1 MLFQIR
7 LVLKHLFTNP
17 LFASWIS
24 IKIRSIFHLLENL
37 LSWLFLP
44 EKHFKL
50 FSQFALSFHLCFKA
64 FSSMLIF
71 CFISNARGCLFMS
84 MHVYKTR
91 YGRNLKR
98 RGTDSC
104 PSPTKSI
111 YSLSFSLLTNSAVF
125 LLISWQES
133 TNSPIAY
140 TGNQKTRHIS
150 NQRKRQTKKSPP
162 T

>member
-37 LSWLFLP
+37 LSWFFLP
-44 EKHFKL
+44 EKHFRL
-50 FSQFALSFHLCFKA
+50 FSQFALSFPLCFKA

-84 MHVYKTR
+84 MHIYIIR
-91 YGRNLKR
+91 YERNKKKGNKLM
-98 RGTDSC
+98 SV
-104 PSPTKSI
+104 PIKSI
-111 YSLSFSLLTNSAVF
+111 YSLSFALLTNLAVF
-125 LLISWQES
+125 LLISWPEY

-140 TGNQKTRHIS
+140 TRNQKTRHLS
-150 NQRKRQTKKSPP
+150 NQCKRQTKKSPP